1 MKRRRFGRGPFDFSW
16 NGPSFLLR
24 VECGRFMIA
33 VAHSRKAMEK
43 RRQARQARR
52 EGDGS

>member
-1 MKRRRFGRGPFDFSW
+1 MKRRRFEHGPFDFSW

-33 VAHSRKAMEK
+33 IVHSQKTMEK
-43 RRQARQARR
+43 RRRVR
-52 EGDGS
+52 